1 MSATSTTNSR
11 TIATILVGAVFVL
24 AGVSLF
30 QTLLPIRAG
39 IEEFSTKLV
48 GVMGTAYFGGFV
60 AGCLFGPWLVRTVG
74 HIRAFSGVAALTA
87 ALTLIFPVW
96 PNIYLWIVLRLLSG
110 LTLSIVFMVMESWL
124 NDQSDNA
131 NRGRI
136 LSVYIIVAN
145 VATMAGQLMVNAA
158 DPAGTT
164 LFGVVTI
171 FLCLAVVPLALTPTS
186 EPKPIPTARLELFGL
201 LSVSPA
207 GVVGCFLVGAVEG
220 AFWTLGPV
228 FGQLRDMTV
237 FEVTVIMAAFVLG
250 GTLSQWPLGRWSDQV
265 DRRLVLLPTA
275 AACVGTG
282 LLIALW
288 LPTSFAGVF
297 ALAALHGALMVP
309 LYALCLAHANDSIP
323 TEKLV
328 QTSSGLLLIYSIG
341 AAIGPFA
348 AAWVMDLTGAGGLF
362 LFISAAL
369 GLFAVFLAYR
379 LLFGPKRTQSDRSP
393 FAPLVKTSQS
403 VFELEVDDELLD
415 TPLER
420 SEP

>member
-1 MSATSTTNSR
+1 M
-11 TIATILVGAVFVL
+11 TILVGAVFVL

-30 QTLLPIRAG
+30 QTVLPIRAG
-39 IEEFSTKLV
+39 LEAFSTQLV
-48 GVMGTAYFGGFV
+48 GFLGTAYFGGFI

-87 ALTLIFPVW
+87 ALTLVFPVL
-96 PNIYLWIVLRLLSG
+96 PNIYLWIGLRFLSG

-124 NDQSDNA
+124 NEQSDNT
-131 NRGRI
+131 NRGQI
-136 LSVYIIVAN
+136 LSAYIIVAN
-145 VATMAGQLMVNAA
+145 VATMGGQLLVNVA
-158 DPAGTT
+158 DPAAPT
-164 LFGVVTI
+164 LFGIVTI
-171 FLCLAVVPLALTPTS
+171 LLCLAVVPLALTPTT
-186 EPKPIPTARLELFGL
+186 EPGPIPTARLELSSLF
-201 LSVSPA
+201 SVSPA
-207 GVVGCFLVGAVEG
+207 GTIGCFLVGAVEG

-228 FGQLRDMTV
+228 FGQLRGMSV

-265 DRRLVLLPTA
+265 DRRFVLLPTA
-275 AACVGTG
+275 AACVATG
-282 LLIALW
+282 LLIAFW
-288 LPTSFAGVF
+288 TPSSFAGVF

-348 AAWVMDLTGAGGLF
+348 AAWVMDLAGAGGLF

-369 GLFAVFLAYR
+369 AVFALFIAGR
-379 LLFGPKRTQSDRSP
+379 ILFGPKRTQSDRSP

-403 VFELEVDDELLD
+403 VFELEVDDVELEEGD
-415 TPLER
+415 TRP
-420 SEP
+420 